1 MRAVVTRVTSASV
14 EIDGAVH
21 GKIGKGFL
29 VLLGVHQDD
38 TEAEA
43 LKIADKICGLR
54 VFDDA
59 DGKMNLAPADAGA
72 AADSQPVHAL
82 CRLQVPPS
90 RLLKGRAA

>member
-59 DGKMNLAPADAGA
+59 DGKMNLAP
-72 AADSQPVHAL
+72 
-82 CRLQVPPS
+82 S